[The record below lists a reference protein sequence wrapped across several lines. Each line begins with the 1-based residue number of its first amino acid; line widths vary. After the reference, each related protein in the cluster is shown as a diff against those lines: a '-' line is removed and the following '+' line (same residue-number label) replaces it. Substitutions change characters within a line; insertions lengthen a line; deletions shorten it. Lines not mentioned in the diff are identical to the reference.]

1 MGRFKK
7 GNGFVAK
14 IIFSK
19 TAKFDLKEIIEY
31 IKRDSI
37 RYASLEKRKIIEAID
52 QLPKQP
58 FIGRIV
64 PELNDENFREFIF
77 RNYRIIYQI
86 ISENQINIL
95 TIHYHSR
102 LITNNPAFKPEE

>member
-1 MGRFKK
+1 
-7 GNGFVAK
+7 VAK

-64 PELNDENFREFIF
+64 PELND
-77 RNYRIIYQI
+77 RIIYQI